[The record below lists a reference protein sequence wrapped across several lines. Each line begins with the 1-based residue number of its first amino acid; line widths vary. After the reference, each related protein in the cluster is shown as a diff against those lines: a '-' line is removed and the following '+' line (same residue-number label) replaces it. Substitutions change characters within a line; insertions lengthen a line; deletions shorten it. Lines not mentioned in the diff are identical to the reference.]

1 MSLDVAVNIN
11 KETSD
16 GTFENTMQ
24 RESSADKTQ
33 KMDEEIE
40 KEITKNNVM
49 LWLTNLRLKAYM
61 CRKIHLIFKI
71 CLESTVSFKL
81 SSYQKD

>member
-1 MSLDVAVNIN
+1 
-11 KETSD
+11 
-16 GTFENTMQ
+16 MQ

-49 LWLTNLRLKAYM
+49 LWLTNLRLKKCM
-61 CRKIHLIFKI
+61 CLNF
-71 CLESTVSFKL
+71 L
-81 SSYQKD
+81 

>member
-49 LWLTNLRLKAYM
+49 LRLTNLR
-61 CRKIHLIFKI
+61 
-71 CLESTVSFKL
+71 
-81 SSYQKD
+81 

>member
-49 LWLTNLRLKAYM
+49 LWLTNLRLKKCM
-61 CRKIHLIFKI
+61 CLNF
-71 CLESTVSFKL
+71 L
-81 SSYQKD
+81 